1 MAKIKKK
8 SNTKSQL
15 IRVFEKKL
23 FLPNIKCN
31 IFMDKT
37 IGLDLGTN
45 SIGLL
50 LRNISNGTDILKQI
64 EYFTSVVFKS
74 GVGKEKSGEFSYAA
88 KRTEKRS
95 HRRLYQS

>member
-1 MAKIKKK
+1 
-8 SNTKSQL
+8 
-15 IRVFEKKL
+15 
-23 FLPNIKCN
+23 
-31 IFMDKT
+31 MDKT